1 MEEMDYEIKELTD
14 KTEIL
19 QNKCDSLQAINESLL
34 AKNHKLDSELELLRQ
49 ELAELRQQQQHNT
62 QQAGGDSIAVVS
74 AQGLVQ
80 AQNIIGNG
88 QMGQIQIVSSD
99 TLEPVQQSVMQQQQ
113 HESKANKCIIC
124 GNSVHQQPKRKVPKQ
139 VRCES
144 CIQAEQAA
152 HQQQQL
158 FVAQDGNCRVKH
170 T

>member
-1 MEEMDYEIKELTD
+1 MFPHLALLNAHKRMH
-14 KTEIL
+14 TEGE
-19 QNKCDSLQAINESLL
+19 QQ
-34 AKNHKLDSELELLRQ
+34 Q
-49 ELAELRQQQQHNT
+49 QQQQQHNT